1 VTTPAR
7 TRVAAPPS
15 QAWRAANPEPMR
27 LPIAAATRAEL
38 GTLRERGG
46 QRTPQETARLLDL
59 LTAAV
64 LG

>member
-1 VTTPAR
+1 
-7 TRVAAPPS
+7 
-15 QAWRAANPEPMR
+15 MR